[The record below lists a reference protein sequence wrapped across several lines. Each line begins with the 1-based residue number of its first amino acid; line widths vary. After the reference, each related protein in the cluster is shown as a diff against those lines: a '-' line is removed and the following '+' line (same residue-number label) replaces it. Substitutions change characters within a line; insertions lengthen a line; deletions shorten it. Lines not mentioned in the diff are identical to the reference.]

1 MERYG
6 TQITVTG
13 SAEFKAQIVEV
24 AANAQLP
31 LTFTDAPLEQQ
42 RMALIK
48 QASTNQQVS
57 RHTVKDTGPETEASK
72 LMPVPVRQGIA
83 ASALAPLSFAAA
95 DLYIQER
102 EQKRLK
108 ILDIL
113 KYRRYTNADVGVMAF
128 MGVRHSAGESLALL
142 KRDEVF
148 LVMPIDEQTAQ
159 RLSRLAIGDPVTCKG
174 LGIVKTRGKSR

>member
-24 AANAQLP
+24 TAKAKLP
-31 LTFTDAPLEQQ
+31 LMFTDAKLEEQ
-42 RMALIK
+42 RLALIK
-48 QASTNQQVS
+48 QASTRQQMS
-57 RHTVKDTGPETEASK
+57 TNIVKDTSSETEVNK
-72 LMPVPVRQGIA
+72 LMPVRQGIA
-83 ASALAPLSFAAA
+83 ASALTSLSFAAA
-95 DLYIQER
+95 DQYIQER

-113 KYRRYTNADVGVMAF
+113 KHRRYTNADVGVMAF

-142 KRDEVF
+142 KRDEVI
-148 LVMPIDEQTAQ
+148 LVMPIDEKTAQ

-174 LGIVKTRGKSR
+174 MGIVKTRGKSR